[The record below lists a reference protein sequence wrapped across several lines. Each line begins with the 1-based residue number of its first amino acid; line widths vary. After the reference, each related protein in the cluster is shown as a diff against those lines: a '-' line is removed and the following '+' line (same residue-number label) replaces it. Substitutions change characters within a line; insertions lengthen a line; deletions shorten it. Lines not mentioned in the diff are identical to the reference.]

1 MRNFV
6 GEFWGRFVEFK
17 AEKEVE
23 EPMGNFVLPN
33 PPGGCPDAFAS
44 HACCSAGYPACDI
57 IKIPSADSEI
67 LAMSDNKLARERSV
81 FRLHCLSRLA
91 KLQAKLEDPDWGVD
105 NELEL
110 LAEIQTSLTLMLHD
124 LGIECSISEDWATTD
139 RFDLK
144 S

>member
-1 MRNFV
+1 
-6 GEFWGRFVEFK
+6 
-17 AEKEVE
+17 
-23 EPMGNFVLPN
+23 
-33 PPGGCPDAFAS
+33 
-44 HACCSAGYPACDI
+44 
-57 IKIPSADSEI
+57 
-67 LAMSDNKLARERSV
+67 MSDNKLARERSV